1 MLSRW
6 HSHTMQALANRGGGG
21 DAPRRNQ
28 LWYWAASQVTLYS
41 DANVVSHTFAD
52 GKGVITYDY
61 DIADVPWGLRG
72 TPITAVQVP
81 ATATSIGGF
90 VFYQCS
96 SLTSAILPDGIT
108 SIGNNCFWYSPL
120 ALASLPASLETIGNN
135 AFRACPL
142 TLASLPSN
150 LATIGNNAFYNCASI
165 AIAEIPAS
173 VATIGTAA
181 FTSCLGLTELTF
193 LGTPTSIGA
202 TAFNACRNL
211 TAIRVPWSEGAVSNA
226 PWGATN
232 ATITYNYTPQ

>member
-1 MLSRW
+1 MFGRW

-21 DAPRRNQ
+21 DAPKKNQ

-41 DANVVSHTFAD
+41 DANVTSHTFAD
-52 GKGVITYDY
+52 GKGIITFDY
-61 DIADVPWGLRG
+61 TITEVPWALRG
-72 TPITAVQVP
+72 TPITAVQLP

-120 ALASLPASLETIGNN
+120 ALASLPASLETLGNN

-142 TLASLPSN
+142 TLASLPMS
-150 LATIGNNAFYNCASI
+150 LVTIGNNAFYNCSGL
-165 AIAEIPAS
+165 AITEIPATVTS
-173 VATIGTAA
+173 IGTAA
-181 FTSCLGLTELTF
+181 FQSCTGLAELTF

-202 TAFNACRNL
+202 TAFNACRNI
-211 TAIRVPWSEGAVSNA
+211 AIIRVPWSEGAVANA
-226 PWGATN
+226 PWGLPNT
-232 ATITYNYTPQ
+232 ATIIYNYTP